1 MEAKISDL
9 VIISS
14 AVFTEAQVID
24 LVMQAGKDLRLSCKF
39 FSRVYKVASIAK
51 DILTLWLF
59 NDLFFLFLFHRLLFH
74 RLLDDWLLFH
84 RLLDDWLLDDLGL
97 SNFLLG
103 LGNFLDDFFNLFF
116 LLRLLSVF
124 IIA

>member
-59 NDLFFLFLFHRLLFH
+59 NDLFFLFLFHRLLDDW
-74 RLLDDWLLFH
+74 LLDDW
-84 RLLDDWLLDDLGL
+84 LLDDWLLDDLGL